1 MPQELQEWL
10 PRSEVLNYDEITRL
24 VRIASDLGVSK
35 IRITGGEPLTRRDVL
50 KLFQQLSEL
59 RGITDIGLST
69 NGSLLAKPVDGGQ
82 TVASALVKFRV
93 RTANI
98 SLDKVIPLLSKEHW
112 RGDSKC
118 HKKREQLNET
128 FTAPVVI
135 EIGNRRHNVFHDEC

>member
-1 MPQELQEWL
+1 MQRTLSL
-10 PRSEVLNYDEITRL
+10 LHAARAAGVVATLRGFGLTRL

-93 RTANI
+93 SPTFATRC
-98 SLDKVIPLLSKEHW
+98 KFRQFFVP
-112 RGDSKC
+112 GDPGSRINKGRWC
-118 HKKREQLNET
+118 
-128 FTAPVVI
+128 
-135 EIGNRRHNVFHDEC
+135 RRCV